1 MDALAITIR
10 SDGLL
15 TRIISPVTVR
25 QSEAYCK
32 INGLNAEL
40 LEAKAMWDTGSTG
53 CCISQ
58 RLAAALALISVDSW
72 NLTSV
77 HDSKSTNVYLLD
89 IILPDKTTISNLTVV
104 EIDSTGAYDVIIG
117 MNIIGLGDFA
127 LSNDHGKTL
136 FSFRLPAGSQPIDF
150 TKIEAGL
157 PDS

>member
-1 MDALAITIR
+1 
-10 SDGLL
+10 
-15 TRIISPVTVR
+15 
-25 QSEAYCK
+25 
-32 INGLNAEL
+32 
-40 LEAKAMWDTGSTG
+40 
-53 CCISQ
+53 
-58 RLAAALALISVDSW
+58 
-72 NLTSV
+72 
-77 HDSKSTNVYLLD
+77 LLD

-136 FSFRLPAGSQPIDF
+136 FSFRLPAGNRPIDF